1 MVINLRWDEGCF
13 ILRAHGKESP
23 VNTEQNPHDAVPYPG
38 LAFSNTYPARLA
50 AMAILHGLEPAP
62 VEHCR
67 VLEIACNEGANL
79 IPMAY
84 AIPGSEFV
92 GFDLAHLPVE
102 RGQQRIRELGIEN
115 IRIFASDLLEVGT
128 ELGRFD
134 YIIAH
139 GFYSW
144 VPEPVRDRLL
154 ALCRELLTPQGIA
167 FVSYNALPGGYV
179 RSMIR
184 EMMLYLMKGTEN
196 VDHQVGVA
204 LGLIYFLLDGRPED
218 DPYRRLIEQHLQK
231 LEERDLHATFHDE
244 LCNVHHAVHFI
255 EFAQHARRHGLQYVC
270 EAKLPPP
277 TDPGHRPEMRE
288 AIEKVA
294 PGDIFRQEQ
303 MLDFA
308 RARKYRETLLCRAEC
323 EVRRDVS
330 AERFRKLL
338 FSSPSSSAPGKTDG
352 ATVFTLPGGA
362 TMESNH
368 PGAVAVL
375 RALEQAWPR
384 TLRWDEIE
392 PRFDAAG
399 FQLDADGAALL
410 LRLAAAD
417 FIELHGWSAKL
428 PQAISARP
436 RASLCS
442 RQEAVQSGQATTLFH
457 SMVRFDDPIAR
468 RVFTLLDGTRSRGD
482 LIAALKA
489 DFIGVPEED
498 IEMRIE
504 PSLEFF
510 FHAGFLEA

>member
-1 MVINLRWDEGCF
+1 LN
-13 ILRAHGKESP
+13 S
-23 VNTEQNPHDAVPYPG
+23 EQNPHDAVRYPG
-38 LAFSNTYPARLA
+38 LAFSNTHPERLA

-62 VEHCR
+62 VERCR
-67 VLEIACNEGANL
+67 VLEVACNQGANL

-92 GFDLAHLPVE
+92 GFDLARLPVE
-102 RGQQRIRELGIEN
+102 RGQQRIKELGLKN
-115 IRIFASDLLEVGT
+115 IRVFASDLLDVGA

-184 EMMLYLMKGTEN
+184 EMMLYLMHGTEN

-204 LGLIYFLLDGRPED
+204 LGLVHFLLDARAES
-218 DPYRRLIEQHLQK
+218 DPFRRLVEEHLHRM
-231 LEERDLHATFHDE
+231 EERRLESTFHDE
-244 LCNVHHAVHFI
+244 LCDVNQAVHFV
-255 EFAQHARRHGLQYVC
+255 EFAQHAQRHGLQYLS
-270 EAKLPPP
+270 EAKLPPSA
-277 TDPGHRPEMRE
+277 DPGNRPQVRE
-288 AIEKVA
+288 AVEKVA

-323 EVRRDVS
+323 DVSREVS
-330 AERFRKLL
+330 AERLRKLL
-338 FSSPSSSAPGKTDG
+338 FSSPVSSSPGKQDG
-352 ATVFTLPGGA
+352 ATVFTLSGGA
-362 TMESNH
+362 SMESNH

-384 TLRWDEIE
+384 ALRWAEIE
-392 PRFDAAG
+392 PRFGTAG
-399 FQLDADGAALL
+399 FELNTEGAALL
-410 LRLAAAD
+410 MRLAAAEL
-417 FIELHGWSAKL
+417 IELHGWRAEL
-428 PQAISARP
+428 PQAISP
-436 RASLCS
+436 HPKASECS
-442 RQEAVQSGQATTLFH
+442 RQEAAVNGQATTLFH
-457 SMVRFDDPIAR
+457 SMVRFDDPIAHR
-468 RVFTLLDGTRSRGD
+468 LFLLLDGSRGRGE
-482 LIAALKA
+482 LAEALKA
-489 DFIGVPEED
+489 DFSAVPSED

-510 FHAGFLEA
+510 FKAGFLEA